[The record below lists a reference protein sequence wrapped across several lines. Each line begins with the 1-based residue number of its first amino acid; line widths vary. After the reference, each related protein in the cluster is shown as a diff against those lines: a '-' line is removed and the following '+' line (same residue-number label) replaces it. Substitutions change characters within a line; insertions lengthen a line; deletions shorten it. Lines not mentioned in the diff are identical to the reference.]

1 MKNVLIL
8 NQVYFKNNSLNESCY
23 KISYE
28 MLFRS
33 IPSVLKPLRFAHERL
48 LLPFFYIW
56 YITNWSEILKGYDLI
71 ILHDGPYRH
80 ANYFIKKISQ
90 FSNSNTQLKLYY
102 WNQVYDLDKL
112 KLNHRWEVLS
122 FDYKDATEN
131 NMRYVGGFFLPEPI
145 KNMQPSYDLIFVG
158 TNKGRFDFL
167 RVFEKQL
174 NQHHI
179 KTHFILVSLKR
190 KFNKIYSSAIPYHQ
204 VLEYVFQSKGIVDI
218 NMPDL
223 CAALGLAQIRKY
235 DTAILL
241 ERKRVA
247 EQYHAF
253 FRKKKWAQLPI
264 IKDGIRDSCCHLYAL
279 RINNIM
285 EQQRD
290 EMMISIA
297 EDEVSVNVHFIPLP
311 MLTLFK
317 DLGYKIEDYP
327 QSYDNYS
334 REISLPIYPQ
344 LTTEQ
349 IDFICKA
356 VEKAYQKVI

>member
-218 NMPDL
+218 TKEGQVGLTLRAYEALFYNKFLVSNNTNLRNYDFFDERKIYILQNNTKDIPNIEKFL
-223 CAALGLAQIRKY
+223 NGTPVVYSQELVQRYSFAAW
-235 DTAILL
+235 L
-241 ERKRVA
+241 ERID
-247 EQYHAF
+247 Q
-253 FRKKKWAQLPI
+253 
-264 IKDGIRDSCCHLYAL
+264 
-279 RINNIM
+279 
-285 EQQRD
+285 
-290 EMMISIA
+290 
-297 EDEVSVNVHFIPLP
+297 
-311 MLTLFK
+311 
-317 DLGYKIEDYP
+317 KIEL
-327 QSYDNYS
+327 NNV
-334 REISLPIYPQ
+334 
-344 LTTEQ
+344 T
-349 IDFICKA
+349 F
-356 VEKAYQKVI
+356 